1 MHCYWLPNRTHIA
14 RSSSYWFLQYFTD
27 CKWLASWS
35 LLNDI
40 CFWVTQLR
48 NDRRDRVQLPP
59 RCLFCC
65 YSHLAM
71 CLDRTGPDFVIT
83 NIRPASIRTQSVPS
97 QLSGEFLFS
106 VDGKVFVFNFL
117 LTCSFQTISRQ
128 NGSEGRR
135 TGLNQLIDDF
145 NISEREW
152 ARNFHWEGWN

>member
-1 MHCYWLPNRTHIA
+1 
-14 RSSSYWFLQYFTD
+14 
-27 CKWLASWS
+27 
-35 LLNDI
+35 
-40 CFWVTQLR
+40 
-48 NDRRDRVQLPP
+48 
-59 RCLFCC
+59 
-65 YSHLAM
+65 M

-128 NGSEGRR
+128 NCSEGRR

-145 NISEREW
+145 NISERE
-152 ARNFHWEGWN
+152 